1 MYNGKISCGKT
12 MHLDTHCIVHAM
24 SLYYRLGTG
33 RYMTDNWVLR
43 VPNKFVKGWRALGYT
58 IRKYIKIGW
67 KTKVWKV
74 DLLIKTLCFRSIS
87 IVNIKRK
94 ISFFSRLSQVRWVK
108 GLKVAVPEPNMIAI
122 KTCCLDLVKHC
133 LPQGMGKTESKLI
146 SRVVGLWSLTS
157 PSPSTPVAVTD

>member
-58 IRKYIKIGW
+58 IRKSIKIGW

-94 ISFFSRLSQVRWVK
+94 MRFFLDWVK
-108 GLKVAVPEPNMIAI
+108 LDEWKVWKLRCLNPTWLQLKLVVWTWSNIACRRGWEKQKASWSAGLLG
-122 KTCCLDLVKHC
+122 C
-133 LPQGMGKTESKLI
+133 G
-146 SRVVGLWSLTS
+146 RS
-157 PSPSTPVAVTD
+157 PHPRQAHR